1 VSYGGNAPAVAALLG
16 GSVDV
21 MWTDIAAKAHV
32 DSGKMIALGV
42 ASPVRWNLFP
52 NVPTL
57 EEAGLP
63 GLYLQ
68 SWSGLAGPADLPPNL
83 ASALNV
89 AFGKVLNDPRFA
101 LGSPRNRRQPCARPS
116 RDACST
122 RRTARS
128 RTRKASCS
136 YEVYQDQAAMDFHM
150 SASHLA
156 AYRKKRQDLG
166 LVEGP
171 PDIQVLR
178 S

>member
-1 VSYGGNAPAVAALLG
+1 MCPRWRRRACRAFICNRGAVS
-16 GSVDV
+16 
-21 MWTDIAAKAHV
+21 
-32 DSGKMIALGV
+32 
-42 ASPVRWNLFP
+42 
-52 NVPTL
+52 
-57 EEAGLP
+57 P
-63 GLYLQ
+63 GRQ
-68 SWSGLAGPADLPPNL
+68 ICNPNL

-89 AFGKVLNDPRFA
+89 AFGKVLNDPEV
-101 LGSPRNRRQPCARPS
+101 CARLAKEQAATVRAAEPG
-116 RDACST
+116 CLFYT
-122 RRTARS
+122 PYRS
-128 RTRKASCS
+128 LEDPEGFLS